1 MRYASEHNWN
11 IGDAGG
17 NPAAAVADRGGSG
30 DDFAPHRGAAGTDKS
45 HSGSGKKLCRSGR
58 SSADHGRIAALRRE
72 SDHSHI
78 TRQRYTTAG
87 NEVSSRPPS
96 SPFSS

>member
-30 DDFAPHRGAAGTDKS
+30 DDFAPYQGAAGTDKS
-45 HSGSGKKLCRSGR
+45 HSGSGKKLCTSGR
-58 SSADHGRIAALRRE
+58 SNADHGRGAALRRE
-72 SDHSHI
+72 SDHSDI
-78 TRQRYTTAG
+78 TRERCASEG
-87 NEVSSRPPS
+87 NEAGAGASDRA
-96 SPFSS
+96 F